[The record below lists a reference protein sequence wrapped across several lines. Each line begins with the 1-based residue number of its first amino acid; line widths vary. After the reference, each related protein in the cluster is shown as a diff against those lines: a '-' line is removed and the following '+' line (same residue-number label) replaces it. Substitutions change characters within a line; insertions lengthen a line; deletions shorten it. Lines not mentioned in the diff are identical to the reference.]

1 VKKFNLKELIREEI
15 KKVLSETRQVIPLK
29 NLNKD
34 NLALVASPSQMK
46 GINSRLDIHL
56 PQLQDSMLKLDLNNK
71 SFDNRFESY
80 KKNLINKLGVN
91 ILNAPV
97 TLDPSETWYNKIKI
111 NDKNFEKAKENYIQ
125 GKQSWIDR
133 ETSAGRT
140 SGLD

>member
-1 VKKFNLKELIREEI
+1 MKKNLLKELIKEEI
-15 KKVLSETRQVIPLK
+15 RKVLSETRQVIPLK

-46 GINSRLDIHL
+46 GINNRLDIHL
-56 PQLQDSMLKLDLNNK
+56 PQPQDSMLRLDLNDE

-80 KKNLINKLGVN
+80 KNNLISKFGAN

-97 TLDPSETWYNKIKI
+97 TLNPSEVWHSKIKI
-111 NDKNFEKAKENYIQ
+111 NDENFEKAKENYIQ